1 MSANN
6 ANPTHGAAFLSR
18 GRPGSKAQADA
29 APRPWHTGPVSG
41 GKLMLLDTPSL
52 YFRAFYGVPES
63 VTAPDGTPVNAIRG
77 LLDFIGFLVE
87 RYQPARL
94 VACMDADW
102 RPAFRVALLPSY
114 KAHRVAPQGG
124 ETVPDALIPQ
134 VPVIEQLLDAIGLC
148 RLGVA
153 GFEADDVIATLAVA
167 APGLVDIVTGDR
179 DLFQLV
185 DDARSVRI
193 VYTARGVGKAE
204 LVDEAAVT
212 ARYGISGRS
221 YADFAVLRGDPSD
234 GLPGVAGIGDKTA
247 AALVSRFG
255 SLDAMVEALES
266 DSDAWFPAGARAK
279 LRTSL
284 DYLRAARVVVATR
297 TDVAVGN
304 INTAL
309 PKRIHDEEALLG
321 LVQRYGL
328 ASPVQRLLG
337 VLGIAP
343 TA

>member
-1 MSANN
+1 MTS
-6 ANPTHGAAFLSR
+6 TSIESS
-18 GRPGSKAQADA
+18 GR
-29 APRPWHTGPVSG
+29 
-41 GKLMLLDTPSL
+41 LLLLDTPSL

-87 RYQPARL
+87 RYHPTHL

-114 KAHRVAPQGG
+114 KAHRVAPAGG
-124 ETVPDALIPQ
+124 ETVPDALTPQ
-134 VPVIEQLLDAIGLC
+134 VAVIEQLLDAIGLC

-153 GFEADDVIATLAVA
+153 GFEADDVIATLAVRA
-167 APGLVDIVTGDR
+167 SNPVDIVTGDR

-185 DDARSVRI
+185 DDDKPVRI
-193 VYTARGVGKAE
+193 VYIARGVGKAD

-212 ARYGISGRS
+212 KRYGIPGRS

-255 SLDAMVEALES
+255 SLDAMLTALET
-266 DSDAWFPAGARAK
+266 DSDAGFPAGTRTK
-279 LRTSL
+279 LRASI
-284 DYLRAARVVVATR
+284 DYLEAARVVVATR
-297 TDVAVGN
+297 TDVPAGELED
-304 INTAL
+304 AL
-309 PKRIHDEEALLG
+309 PQGIRDQESLLD
-321 LVQRYGL
+321 LIQRYGL
-328 ASPVQRLLG
+328 SSPTQRLLTA
-337 VLGIAP
+337 LGIVPVGSAP
-343 TA
+343 QPTEE